1 MSNSEAK
8 KILEAALLCA
18 LEPLATVQLEKL
30 YSEIKERDLQKNQD
44 AASVAFILT
53 ELQADWADKGIE
65 LVQIASGWRFQ
76 LRATMQPHLEK
87 LSTERPVKYSRA
99 TLETLAVIAYR
110 QPVTR
115 GDIEQIRG
123 VSVNTNIIRSLEERG
138 WIEEVGVRDVPGR
151 PGLLATTSRFLDDL
165 GLSALSQLPSLPAI
179 QATELTASTLEA
191 LPTDWES
198 NPSLGGAL
206 KTMA

>member
-18 LEPLATVQLEKL
+18 LEPLTTVQLEKH
-30 YSEIKERDLQKNQD
+30 YSEIKERGLQKNQD

>member
-30 YSEIKERDLQKNQD
+30 YSEIKERGLQKNQD